1 MYAGMLWWGRFGW
14 LEVGW
19 STLALLPVYAGLLM
33 GTSLR
38 ERLNE
43 KQFRLLLLALLL
55 FLGTLLMVR

>member
-14 LEVGW
+14 SEVAW

-33 GTSLR
+33 GASLR

-43 KQFRLLLLALLL
+43 KHFRLLLLALLL

>member
-1 MYAGMLWWGRFGW
+1 
-14 LEVGW
+14 VGW